1 MSRPHVLAYYF
12 PDYHRD
18 ARNEAWFGEGWTE
31 WRLVREATARFEGH
45 GQPRRPTLG
54 YTDEADPVVMAEQ
67 IRLAVEHGIDGFVF
81 DYYWYDDGPYL
92 QRALDEGFLDAHN
105 PHGFEF
111 SLMWANHDLLDIF
124 PRRDLA
130 EVPRTLR
137 SGRLDRAAFER
148 MAHHV
153 VDAYFAREEYTRIGG
168 KSRFSIYE
176 VGAFVQ
182 GLGGVKAAAE
192 ALRWFDA
199 LARSHGHAGIHFD
212 AVVWGFSVLPQEIPI
227 EEPESLLTALGFD
240 SASSYVWI
248 HHIDSLAQDFP
259 RATNW
264 REVGEQ
270 AFAAYRDYE
279 SRLPVPFHPNV
290 TVGWDASPRVSADT
304 AFTQEHLPYPPAWNA
319 SAEDFEAGL
328 RLAADFV
335 AHAPQEYREVTINA
349 WNEWTEGSYLLPD
362 DRDGLSRLEA
372 VRRVFGPS
380 PKLGRA
386 D

>member
-31 WRLVREATARFEGH
+31 WGLVRDAGPRFEGH
-45 GQPRRPTLG
+45 YQPRVPALG
-54 YTDEADPVVMAEQ
+54 YADEADPVVMGEQ
-67 IRLAVEHGIDGFVF
+67 IRLAGEHGIDGFIF

-92 QRALDEGFLDAHN
+92 QRALDEGFLAADN

-111 SLMWANHDLLDIF
+111 SIMWANHDLLDIF

-130 EVPRTLR
+130 EIPPTLE
-137 SGRLDRAAFER
+137 SGKIGRAAFER
-148 MAHHV
+148 MARHL
-153 VDAYFAREEYTRIGG
+153 VDSYFPRDEYTRVDG
-168 KSRFSIYE
+168 KPRFSIYE

-182 GLGGVKAAAE
+182 GLGGVDAAAD

-199 LARSHGHAGIHFD
+199 LARENGHSGIHFD

-227 EEPESLLTALGFD
+227 ENPESLLTTLGFD

-248 HHIDSLAQDFP
+248 HHVDSLAQEFP

-264 REVGEQ
+264 REVGME
-270 AFAAYRDYE
+270 AFEVYQDY
-279 SRLPVPFHPNV
+279 SDRLPVPFHPNV
-290 TVGWDASPRVSADT
+290 TAGWDASPRVAADT
-304 AFTQEHLPYPPAWNA
+304 AFSQDHLPYPPAWDT
-319 SAEDFEAGL
+319 SVEDFEAGL
-328 RLAADFV
+328 RLAADF
-335 AHAPQEYREVTINA
+335 AERNPRDYREITINA

-362 DRDGLSRLEA
+362 ERDGFGKLEA
-372 VRRVFGPS
+372 IRRVFGPS
-380 PKLGRA
+380 PKLR
-386 D
+386 